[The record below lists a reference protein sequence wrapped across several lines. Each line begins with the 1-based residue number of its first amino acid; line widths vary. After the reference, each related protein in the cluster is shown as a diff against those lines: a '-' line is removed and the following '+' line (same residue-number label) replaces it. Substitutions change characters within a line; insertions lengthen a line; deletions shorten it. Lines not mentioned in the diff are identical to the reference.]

1 VVGAGLAGLAAARR
15 LREHGAE
22 VTVLERAERLGGR
35 ATHDEREGGWF
46 DAGAQAVSSA
56 DRELLALVAECGLA
70 AELLPLR
77 PVALAQLQR
86 GVTVAIDPG
95 GGRGIAGLPGVRR
108 IDALRLLRLERILA
122 RFGAILDPSFPEKGV
137 RLDDR
142 SLADFVRLYFGRS
155 VLERWAGPFVAC
167 TCQAEEA
174 RASRLLFLL
183 LLRLRRWATCAT
195 LRGGLGTLAEAAA
208 APLDVRLGA
217 SAEAIEPGA
226 DGGIRIRVESAG
238 AAPEIEADAVVVAAR
253 AGAAGRIAAPL
264 LAPAERDHL
273 EAVRYTPAVV
283 LHATLERPLLPM
295 ATRVRFPHVEGWP
308 LEVAAIE
315 PTLEGG
321 QGREGGPAAVSLVAT
336 AAWSRDRIDVP
347 QETLEKELVG
357 VLDRLQPG
365 ASGWVRATQLRR
377 HREAWPSF
385 EVGSFR
391 SLARLRRVLADRRA
405 AGRRLYL
412 AGDYLALPTLDGAVS
427 SGRRAADDAAADL
440 GLSAA
445 SPR

>member
-1 VVGAGLAGLAAARR
+1 MPTPRIIVVGSGLAGLAAARR
-15 LREHGAE
+15 LREYGAE
-22 VTVLERAERLGGR
+22 VTVLERAERVGGR

-46 DAGAQAVSSA
+46 DAGAHALGSA
-56 DRELLALVAECGLA
+56 DRELLSLVAECDVA

-77 PVALAQLQR
+77 PVALAQLHR
-86 GVTVAIDPG
+86 GKTLAIDP
-95 GGRGIAGLPGVRR
+95 AGLRGVPGTGR
-108 IDALRLLRLERILA
+108 IDALRLLRLERILS
-122 RFGAILDPSFPEKGV
+122 RFDAILDPSFPEKGV

-155 VLERWAGPFVAC
+155 VLERWAGPFASSV
-167 TCQAEEA
+167 CQAEEA
-174 RASRLLFLL
+174 RTSRLLFLL
-183 LLRLRRWATCAT
+183 LLRLRRWATCGT
-195 LRGGLGTLAEAAA
+195 LRGGLGALAEAAA

-217 SAEAIEPGA
+217 AAEVVEPGVA
-226 DGGIRIRVESAG
+226 GRLRVRVESG
-238 AAPEIEADAVVVAAR
+238 EAAPEIEADAVVVATR
-253 AGAAGRIAAPL
+253 AGAARRIAAPL

-273 EAVRYTPAVV
+273 EDVRYTPAVV
-283 LHATLERPLLPM
+283 LHATLERPLLDV
-295 ATRVRFPHVEGWP
+295 ATRVRFPHAEGWP

-315 PTLEGG
+315 PASEDRPG
-321 QGREGGPAAVSLVAT
+321 AVSLVAT
-336 AAWSRDRIDVP
+336 AAWSRQRTDVP

-365 ASGWVRATQLRR
+365 ASGRVRATQLRR

-412 AGDYLALPTLDGAVS
+412 AGDYLALPTLEGAVS
-427 SGRRAADDAAADL
+427 SGRRAAADAAADL